1 MLPLKS
7 IVYEH
12 WLSARKEQI
21 AMTALHVTASSC
33 QVLRTYKA
41 PVAPHDS
48 LPLSANFLIVFEAN
62 SALIPSHSLIELV
75 RKRDQAAVVVLV
87 DSASSQ
93 FRAKGWRISAIDV
106 EAVDLSSGHLEQSR
120 LTSGEAWSVVLAA
133 VVALSLLVIIAVNLL
148 PAAPALP

>member
-21 AMTALHVTASSC
+21 AMAALRVTASSC
-33 QVLRTYKA
+33 QVLCTYKA

-48 LPLSANFLIVFEAN
+48 LPLSANFLIVFESN
-62 SALIPSHSLIELV
+62 SALIPSRSLIELV
-75 RKRDQAAVVVLV
+75 RKHNQTSVVVV
-87 DSASSQ
+87 ADSTSDQ

-106 EAVDLSSGHLEQSR
+106 EVVDLSSGYSEQLR
-120 LTSGEAWSVVLAA
+120 LASGEAWSVVLAA
-133 VVALSLLVIIAVNLL
+133 VVALSLLVIITVNLL